1 MKFGLLLTILLFALS
16 AHAQSPL
23 STSPPADIRVGEIS
37 NLGNHSSDHKEV
49 RSEGATTSAN
59 SPNPVESD
67 RTQAA
72 HESNPTT
79 PVHLPVTVQ
88 VYVESHDT
96 IIACAIWVL
105 AFVGLIQL
113 FLFGYTYQANERNA
127 EATETSARI
136 ANAALV
142 AAARPRIIVRRVSV
156 SRLEANYPV
165 AIQFIVANVGGS
177 PAYIFDSNST
187 VLATDNWDLPA
198 MPPYQDYGNDRI
210 GRHTLPSG
218 TSVSITVDG
227 KGPPPIKD
235 LTMLRKD
242 RIRILLLGY
251 IQYRDDSGNIRRTAF
266 CRQMGEHDPP
276 RFSAVTDPDYEYG
289 D

>member
-1 MKFGLLLTILLFALS
+1 VLFIIARPEKPKAEDVIPRTRHHEGEKGLIAVKFGLLLTILLFALS

-23 STSPPADIRVGEIS
+23 STSPPADIQVDEIF

-49 RSEGATTSAN
+49 RSEGVTTSAN

-72 HESNPTT
+72 HESNPTR
-79 PVHLPVTVQ
+79 PAHLPVNVQ

-142 AAARPRIIVRRVSV
+142 AAARPRIIVSRV
-156 SRLEANYPV
+156 EAKP
-165 AIQFIVANVGGS
+165 
-177 PAYIFDSNST
+177 
-187 VLATDNWDLPA
+187 
-198 MPPYQDYGNDRI
+198 
-210 GRHTLPSG
+210 
-218 TSVSITVDG
+218 
-227 KGPPPIKD
+227 K
-235 LTMLRKD
+235 
-242 RIRILLLGY
+242 
-251 IQYRDDSGNIRRTAF
+251 
-266 CRQMGEHDPP
+266 
-276 RFSAVTDPDYEYG
+276 FSS
-289 D
+289 

>member
-1 MKFGLLLTILLFALS
+1 MLFALS
-16 AHAQSPL
+16 ARAQSPL
-23 STSPPADIRVGEIS
+23 STSRPPADIRMGEIS
-37 NLGNHSSDHKEV
+37 NLGNHRSDRKDA
-49 RSEGATTSAN
+49 RSEGVTTSAN
-59 SPNPVESD
+59 SPIQFSPT

-79 PVHLPVTVQ
+79 PVHLPLNVQ

-105 AFVGLIQL
+105 AFVALLQL
-113 FLFGYTYQANERNA
+113 FLFGYTYQANERNF

-142 AAARPRIIVRRVSV
+142 AAARPKIIVRRVSV

-177 PAYIFDSNST
+177 PAHIFESNST
-187 VLATDNWDLPA
+187 VLATANWDLPA
-198 MPPYQDYGNDRI
+198 IPPYQDYGEDRI

-227 KGPPPIKD
+227 KGTQPIKD
-235 LTMLRKD
+235 LTTLRKD

-276 RFSAVTDPDYEYG
+276 RFSAVTDPDYEYA